1 MDQSIMIYG
10 ALSTYEKFLE
20 SVKVWN
26 TESQVTNG
34 TVFFLNLGDS
44 VTLTMTRPQALALS
58 LMLSQSVEQH
68 DAEKLSK

>member
-1 MDQSIMIYG
+1 MIYG